1 MVFKWFPA
9 QTYKFFIDYENTMR
23 MSVFKKHLSYL
34 SVTALSFKTVRK
46 SLVLVCKI
54 IIFAHSDAGSTA

>member
-1 MVFKWFPA
+1 MAKIQIKSEKLTPFGGIFS
-9 QTYKFFIDYENTMR
+9 IMD
-23 MSVFKKHLSYL
+23 
-34 SVTALSFKTVRK
+34 TALSFKTVRK